1 MKKSVLI
8 TGATGA
14 VGKEVLKQ
22 LFKEGVYELTVLCR
36 DSARTRKCLKPYRG
50 DIHIVHADLA
60 RKEEL
65 LALAGPFDIVIHLAA
80 IIPPLANKSKIVT
93 LAINHLGTKS
103 LVEHIEATSP
113 DAFFM
118 FSSSIAVY
126 GDRLKSPNIA
136 VTDALPEQE
145 YDFYA
150 QSKVKAEQAVKG
162 SKLDWTIF
170 RLSAIMGINNH
181 KMSGVMFHMPLET
194 RMEIATPED
203 TARAFINGIECQKAL
218 SNRVFNLGGGEA
230 CRTTYKAFLEKNFE
244 IKGLGRLNFPPKTF
258 AEKNYH
264 CGYFIDGHDLEMIT
278 RFRKHTLDDYYR
290 MNKESV
296 PQLVKF
302 LTHLFRG
309 VIKYFLRRYS
319 LPLRTHKNQDPK
331 LIDRFFI
338 AEK

>member
-1 MKKSVLI
+1 MKKSILI

-22 LFKEGVYELTVLCR
+22 LFEEQAYEITVLCR
-36 DSARTRKCLKPYRG
+36 DSTRTRKYLRPYKN

-60 RKEEL
+60 RKEAL
-65 LALAGPFDIVIHLAA
+65 LALVGSYDVVIHLAA
-80 IIPPLANKSKIVT
+80 IIPPMANENKT
-93 LAINHLGTKS
+93 LTFAINHLGTKH
-103 LVEHIEATSP
+103 LVEHIMATSP
-113 DAFFM
+113 GAFFM

-136 VTDALPEQE
+136 VTDSLPEQE
-145 YDFYA
+145 DDFYA
-150 QSKVKAEQAVKG
+150 QSKVEAEKVVKG

-170 RLSAIMGINNH
+170 RLSGIMGVNNH
-181 KMSGVMFHMPLET
+181 KMSGIMFFMPLET

-203 TARAFINGIECQKAL
+203 AARAFGNGIECQEKL

-244 IKGLGRLNFPPKTF
+244 IRGLGRLNFPPKTF

-264 CGYFIDGHDLEMIT
+264 CGDFIDGHDLEMIT
-278 RFRKHTLDDYYR
+278 RFRKHTLEDYYR
-290 MNKESV
+290 MNEESV

-309 VIKYFLRRYS
+309 VIKYFLRLYS
-319 LPLRTHKNQDPK
+319 LPLRAHKSQDPK
-331 LIDRFFI
+331 LLDRFFI
-338 AEK
+338 DEK